1 LVWLLRWYSCGLL
14 GYLSSR
20 WSALQC
26 VLWLFP
32 SFSKFPETC
41 WASSLVRGVGV
52 ISNSFCFAV
61 SAAHCIIW
69 TRMVA
74 IYIHTGVSFACCA
87 YLGLLCFFM
96 VTIAKAVLWGLLAVC
111 CDMSKFP
118 ALSTLGDRWA
128 VHPFAQ
134 MYYSTLCC

>member
-1 LVWLLRWYSCGLL
+1 MKFVTLLY
-14 GYLSSR
+14 YLSSC
-20 WSALQC
+20 WSALWC

-41 WASSLVRGVGV
+41 RASSPVREVGV

-61 SAAHCIIW
+61 SAAHCIMW

-87 YLGLLCFFM
+87 YLGVLCFFM
-96 VTIAKAVLWGLLAVC
+96 VTIAKAALWGLLAVC
-111 CDMSKFP
+111 YDMSKFL
-118 ALSTLGDRWA
+118 ALSTLDDRWA
-128 VHPFAQ
+128 VHPFTQ
-134 MYYSTLCC
+134 MYYSTPYC